1 VRSVKE
7 PVDLVEHTF
16 NGNLPLG
23 QERILF
29 VDDEKMLADQTMPIM
44 DGARLS
50 IEMMQIR
57 PNLPIV
63 LCTGYSSVMSE
74 KRAKDL
80 GVKEL
85 VQKPLRTKEI
95 AQIIRKVLD
104 E

>member
-1 VRSVKE
+1 ME
-7 PVDLVEHTF
+7 LDF
-16 NGNLPLG
+16 
-23 QERILF
+23 
-29 VDDEKMLADQTMPIM
+29 
-44 DGARLS
+44 S

>member
-1 VRSVKE
+1 
-7 PVDLVEHTF
+7 
-16 NGNLPLG
+16 
-23 QERILF
+23 
-29 VDDEKMLADQTMPIM
+29 LADQTMPIM

>member
-1 VRSVKE
+1 MRSVKE

-74 KRAKDL
+74 K
-80 GVKEL
+80 EL